1 MVESILDEYG
11 IIGGDHD
18 QHFLVDENFLNKI
31 ADSAKLNEEDTVLEI
46 GAGVGNLTEKIA
58 GKVKKLICVELDPQL
73 CDILRERF
81 EDYSDVEIIEGDILD
96 IELPT
101 FNKVV
106 ANLPYSISSHI
117 TFKLLKHDFE
127 LGILMY
133 QYEFARRMISPKN
146 SKDYSRLTVTTNF
159 FADASI
165 IMKVPHS
172 AFKPEPEVKSAVV
185 KLIPRPASFEVV
197 DEDFFLTF
205 VTAVFGQR
213 RKKLR
218 NAILNTNNKLGIN
231 NIKEIIKTLPDE
243 YMNKRAENLE
253 PSELAYIANQLFKL
267 KTENHS

>member
-1 MVESILDEYG
+1 MIDLLDEYG
-11 IIGGDHD
+11 VIGGDHD
-18 QHFLVDENFLNKI
+18 QHFLIDDHFLNQI
-31 ADSAKLNEEDTVLEI
+31 VDSAELNENDTVLEI
-46 GAGVGNLTEKIA
+46 GAGIGNLTEKIA
-58 GKVKKLICVELDPQL
+58 GKVHKLIAVELDPQL
-73 CDILRERF
+73 CSILRERF
-81 EDYSDVEIIEGDILD
+81 TEFGNVEIIEGDILD

-133 QYEFARRMISPKN
+133 QYEFARRMVSPKN

-165 IMKVPHS
+165 IMKVPRT
-172 AFKPEPEVKSAVV
+172 AFKPAPEVKSAVV

-218 NAILNTNNKLGIN
+218 NAILNTNYKLGIN
-231 NIKEIIKTLPDE
+231 NIKEVVKSLPDN

-253 PSELAYIANQLFKL
+253 PSELAYTANQLFKF
-267 KTENHS
+267 KTENSS